1 MAYPLPRP
9 GPCSLVYLQA
19 GHPFMAA
26 GPCDFICS
34 LGLMHHPVQATPDAP
49 LVSIIIPV
57 YNLETRVS
65 SCLDSLL
72 RQTWSP
78 LEIILVNDGSTDR
91 TAHVLNAYAALH
103 RNITVITRDNAGV
116 DAARYAGMD
125 AAAGEYVMFVD
136 GDDALF
142 PDSVEAMVQMAARER
157 ADVVIGDYVRYLD
170 RFGIFRR
177 KDGCITHSRTVE
189 REEFR
194 ASYYSGFF
202 GMDRHGLF
210 YTYGKMCI
218 KLYRREF
225 LLSARPSPS
234 GLRYAEDQLF
244 NLQVFPRAERVAL
257 LAKDVYVYK
266 FGGVTGN
273 LTLSL
278 FDDMI
283 RLHSRKMGMT
293 DREDW
298 KKSELRAFLNNV
310 RSFLATLAVS
320 GQLTA
325 RRMPEALQK
334 LNESSIWRQ
343 ALEAHPGVDDG
354 FFSAMRRND
363 HAAAYQ
369 ELSRNTFLKKVSYRL
384 RRIIL
389 KLVR

>member
-1 MAYPLPRP
+1 
-9 GPCSLVYLQA
+9 
-19 GHPFMAA
+19 
-26 GPCDFICS
+26 
-34 LGLMHHPVQATPDAP
+34 
-49 LVSIIIPV
+49 
-57 YNLETRVS
+57 
-65 SCLDSLL
+65 
-72 RQTWSP
+72 
-78 LEIILVNDGSTDR
+78 
-91 TAHVLNAYAALH
+91 
-103 RNITVITRDNAGV
+103 
-116 DAARYAGMD
+116 
-125 AAAGEYVMFVD
+125 
-136 GDDALF
+136 
-142 PDSVEAMVQMAARER
+142 
-157 ADVVIGDYVRYLD
+157 
-170 RFGIFRR
+170 
-177 KDGCITHSRTVE
+177 
-189 REEFR
+189 
-194 ASYYSGFF
+194 
-202 GMDRHGLF
+202 
-210 YTYGKMCI
+210 MCI
-218 KLYRREF
+218 RDR
-225 LLSARPSPS
+225 
-234 GLRYAEDQLF
+234 
-244 NLQVFPRAERVAL
+244 
-257 LAKDVYVYK
+257 YVYK